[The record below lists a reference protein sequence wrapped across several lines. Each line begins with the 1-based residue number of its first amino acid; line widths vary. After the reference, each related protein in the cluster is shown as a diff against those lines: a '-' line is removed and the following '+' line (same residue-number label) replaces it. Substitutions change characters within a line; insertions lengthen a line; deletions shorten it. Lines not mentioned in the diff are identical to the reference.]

1 MQRLILPI
9 LTLFLGTAAV
19 AQDTP
24 PPEAEQPRP
33 VKLMTVT
40 AQSSEVSRVFFGRVK
55 ARETVD
61 LAFQVGGQV
70 GFGGFAVGGGY
81 IDGGDYNA
89 VSGVPATSG
98 DTSIWHVGVSYTAGP
113 LAVGLSYAEGDK
125 GAFRITT
132 PCT

>member
-55 ARETVD
+55 RARPWT
-61 LAFQVGGQV
+61 
-70 GFGGFAVGGGY
+70 
-81 IDGGDYNA
+81 
-89 VSGVPATSG
+89 
-98 DTSIWHVGVSYTAGP
+98 W
-113 LAVGLSYAEGDK
+113 LSRSA
-125 GAFRITT
+125 ARLST
-132 PCT
+132 CR